1 MKKAFAIIL
10 SLLFMLMA
18 EVVSAEE
25 LTFPKTEQEIV
36 EALSIKD
43 GRTVFEGAEYISEKG
58 KIYKLIAGKRYR
70 MRGLCIIVV
79 SDIVPR
85 AGALINFDFD
95 STQIQTES
103 YPLLDE
109 FGKALKSGLADGSFI
124 IAGHTDSVGTTE
136 YNYELSMRRA
146 NAETDYLMVHHGI
159 DPSRLTM
166 KGYGETRPIAS
177 NDSEK
182 DRSLNRRVEFIRAE

>member
-1 MKKAFAIIL
+1 M
-10 SLLFMLMA
+10 
-18 EVVSAEE
+18 
-25 LTFPKTEQEIV
+25 
-36 EALSIKD
+36 
-43 GRTVFEGAEYISEKG
+43 
-58 KIYKLIAGKRYR
+58 
-70 MRGLCIIVV
+70 
-79 SDIVPR
+79 
-85 AGALINFDFD
+85 
-95 STQIQTES
+95 
-103 YPLLDE
+103 LDE

-124 IAGHTDSVGTTE
+124 IVGHTDSVGTTE

-146 NAETDYLMVHHGI
+146 NAVIDYLMVHHGI

>member
-1 MKKAFAIIL
+1 
-10 SLLFMLMA
+10 
-18 EVVSAEE
+18 
-25 LTFPKTEQEIV
+25 
-36 EALSIKD
+36 
-43 GRTVFEGAEYISEKG
+43 
-58 KIYKLIAGKRYR
+58 
-70 MRGLCIIVV
+70 MRGLRIIVD

-124 IAGHTDSVGTTE
+124 IVGHTDSVGTTE

-146 NAETDYLMVHHGI
+146 NAVIDYLMVHHGI